1 VGASEDPKVRDAVD
15 VLNALARASRSYLL
29 YDPRNDAVRDQL
41 QRLRER
47 FAHFLGAHG
56 DLELEIDAEKLW
68 MGDDTVYEERDREH
82 SLAWKLYRDGV
93 RNLTVRAG
101 AEWSEIARLLEVLSL
116 RYVGIHADEDDLVT
130 LLWKAGL
137 TSISIDAV
145 EGFSF
150 EEEATDQTMR
160 RKARGKGE
168 GRTIKRRGKDGQP
181 EGKAGQGGTGQ
192 GTGTG
197 DPSMPQGEAVAL
209 GTDAQ
214 NATGAAAEQGGGG
227 GFDPPWPDLPQ
238 GPPLVT
244 WPEITDE
251 ELAVLSA
258 EVEGRTVTSLAV
270 EAVRELLH
278 VGVDADA
285 PIQVNDVVPFLR
297 DVKEVL
303 LAEEGIE
310 ALFTFHDEMT
320 RARAN
325 NPDETKALVP
335 MLHECFDAS
344 ALTKLVRAIPHDALE
359 PPAQFDAMIS
369 RMSDPLPAL
378 LDLLEV
384 ERAESSRRVLRQL
397 VERFLPA
404 RMHAVLHR
412 LETAR
417 GGVAADLLRCLAHG
431 APADAA
437 PHLMTMVDTVD
448 TEVQHEFVR
457 LIDGLDTTAIMR
469 TIVVRLLHARE
480 SAVRCATLAAIA
492 RRGERGA
499 FSMLAQHG
507 ERVSKEDPPEEEMI
521 ALGRAMA
528 ALDPTRATETF
539 DVWAQPPGLLGRVR
553 SSSSGTAKACAAAAG
568 FFALGTPEAEGRLL
582 ALMSHPE
589 AAVKQLITSMRRRA
603 MAEARRAEAG
613 VSSPPPSP
621 SVPAPAETV
630 TEARDA

>member
-1 VGASEDPKVRDAVD
+1 MGASEDPKVRDAVD

-47 FAHFLGAHG
+47 FAHFLGTHG

-68 MGDDTVYEERDREH
+68 MGDDAVYEERDREH

-93 RNLTVRAG
+93 RNLVVRAG
-101 AEWSEIARLLEVLSL
+101 AEWPEIARLLEVLSL

-150 EEEATDQTMR
+150 EEDSADHTAR
-160 RKARGKGE
+160 RKARGAGE

-181 EGKAGQGGTGQ
+181 EGTAGQGGTGQ

-214 NATGAAAEQGGGG
+214 NATGAAAGQGGG

-251 ELAVLSA
+251 ELSVLRA

-297 DVKEVL
+297 DVKDVL
-303 LAEEGIE
+303 LAEEGID
-310 ALFTFHDEMT
+310 ALFIFHDEMT

-369 RMSDPLPAL
+369 RMNDPLPVL

-384 ERAESSRRVLRQL
+384 ERAESARRVLRQL

-412 LETAR
+412 LESAR

-431 APADAA
+431 APTDAA
-437 PHLMTMVDTVD
+437 PHVMTMVDTVD
-448 TEVQHEFVR
+448 TEVQHEYVR
-457 LIDGLDTTAIMR
+457 LIDSLETTAIMR

-528 ALDPTRATETF
+528 TLDPPRATETF
-539 DVWAQPPGLLGRVR
+539 EAWAQPPGLLGRVR
-553 SSSSGTAKACAAAAG
+553 SSTASTARACAAAAG

-582 ALMSHPE
+582 ALMGHPE
-589 AAVKQLITSMRRRA
+589 PAVKQLIMAMRRKA

-613 VSSPPPSP
+613 AAPSSPPPGT
-621 SVPAPAETV
+621 VTV